1 MIIYHTTDCVYEIQ
15 LQARGLGKTY
25 AEEKFNKLKD
35 VYKGGFTHAKKLDAY
50 RPARPD
56 YIDHR

>member
-1 MIIYHTTDCVYEIQ
+1 MIICHTTDCVYEIQ

-25 AEEKFNKLKD
+25 AEEQLKKVREDLLKAGYTHNKK
-35 VYKGGFTHAKKLDAY
+35 AY